1 MLKEAFE
8 NVAPY
13 ISNIRE
19 VEKFVEEHRDMKD
32 EDVEKILEEKIKNET
47 GTLSTDFK
55 ILLNEMRK
63 MINTEM

>member
-19 VEKFVEEHRDMKD
+19 VEKFVEEHKDMND
-32 EDVEKILEEKIKNET
+32 EEVEKILEDKLKNEK
-47 GTLSTDFK
+47 GPLSTDFK
-55 ILLNEMRK
+55 ILLNEIRK